1 MLKDEITKLK
11 RKRYELLKSLYVKTK
26 ADPSHYIQDAELQ
39 TELGLN
45 REEFLP
51 VVMELNHKGFVD
63 LLQQAIAITF
73 PGIHEV
79 ERVESNPEHGTDYFP
94 AINLMYVE
102 QAWHSQIQ
110 QGTSE
115 STQSMQFTTTDL
127 QSLTEFITKLGDAIA
142 KLNLG
147 PDDENQAKAEIATV
161 EAQAS
166 STRPNRVILRESLGS
181 LRRILEGAAGE
192 VAATLL
198 QELPKVLS
206 RFTS

>member
-1 MLKDEITKLK
+1 MLKDEITRLK

-26 ADPSHYIQDAELQ
+26 ADPSHYIEDSELRK
-39 TELGLN
+39 ELSLN

-51 VVMELNHKGFVD
+51 VVMELNSKGFVN

-79 ERVESNPEHGTDYFP
+79 ERVESDPNHGTDYFP

-102 QAWHSQIQ
+102 QAWNSQIQ

-127 QSLTEFITKLGDAIA
+127 QSLTEFIKKLGDAVA

-147 PDDENQAKAEIATV
+147 SDDEKQAKAEIATV

-166 STRPNRVILRESLGS
+166 STRPNRVILRESLTS

-192 VAATLL
+192 IAATLL
-198 QELPKVLS
+198 QELLRVLPK
-206 RFTS
+206 FTS